1 MNTKFT
7 YPGIFTRLMSF
18 SYDLLLVMAVWF
30 LFGFIFLGLFKTFA
44 EGDFFPPEFG
54 ILIIGLSTAGYYGF
68 FWSNGRNTL
77 GMSTWKHRLVAD
89 NGTKISFSLAL
100 KRLGLSIILNV
111 ISFIYILIDKENRC
125 LVDKILGL
133 RVVKKTPSS

>member
-30 LFGFIFLGLFKTFA
+30 LFGFIFIGLFKTFA
-44 EGDFFPPEFG
+44 EADFFPPEFG
-54 ILIIGLSTAGYYGF
+54 ILIISLSTAGYYGF

-77 GMSTWKHRLVAD
+77 GMSTWKHQLVAD
-89 NGTKISFSLAL
+89 NGAKISFSLAL
-100 KRLGLSIILNV
+100 KRLGLSIILN
-111 ISFIYILIDKENRC
+111 LINQRSIFLINQNINKADN
-125 LVDKILGL
+125 I
-133 RVVKKTPSS
+133 

>member
-44 EGDFFPPEFG
+44 EADFFPPEFG

-77 GMSTWKHRLVAD
+77 G
-89 NGTKISFSLAL
+89 
-100 KRLGLSIILNV
+100 
-111 ISFIYILIDKENRC
+111 IDRKS
-125 LVDKILGL
+125 
-133 RVVKKTPSS
+133 VV

>member
-44 EGDFFPPEFG
+44 EEDFFPPEFG
-54 ILIIGLSTAGYYGF
+54 ILIIILSTAGYYGF

-77 GMSTWKHRLVAD
+77 GMSTWKHRLVSD
-89 NGTKISFSLAL
+89 DGSRISFSLAL
-100 KRLGLSIILNV
+100 KRLGLALILNV
-111 ISFIYILIDKENRC
+111 VSFVHILFDKNNRS

-133 RVVKKTPSS
+133 RVVKKTVSF

>member
-1 MNTKFT
+1 MEKNFS

-44 EGDFFPPEFG
+44 DADFFPPEFG
-54 ILIIGLSTAGYYGF
+54 LLIIILSTVGYYGF

-77 GMSTWKHRLVAD
+77 GMSTWKHQLVTD
-89 NGTKISFSLAL
+89 DGSKVSFTLAL
-100 KRLGLSIILNV
+100 KRLGLSIILNIV
-111 ISFIYILIDKENRC
+111 SFIHILFDKNNRS

-133 RVVKKTPSS
+133 KVVKKTASF